1 MWVSGGK
8 TTVGGIKAM
17 ILRMLGKVSMLY
29 IVGEWGQNYGGW
41 NQGYDSSNV
50 RQSFKPTAYRG
61 TKGEKINN
69 KKCSTHYYCW

>member
-61 TKGEKINN
+61 TREKQ
-69 KKCSTHYYCW
+69 KFQTYCIWRY